1 MDEEYRIVD
10 GGLEY
15 TLVVEGETTFA
26 KCIGFIRDDET
37 NNSIPKEYVDIPP
50 WVVGPNG
57 ECVVK
62 AIADE
67 AFVNQ
72 TTIKTVILSSKME
85 NIGSRAFQGCS
96 SITYVGGARNYSL
109 GEAVFKGCTSLVS
122 CSMLPNLIEIPKE
135 TFCGCSSLVFDQNS
149 LYSAEY
155 IRESAFAGCL
165 GLEQLYLG
173 WEQKNTAHELQEI
186 DENAFKDCINLTSI
200 VYQDM
205 APGDFGSVF
214 VNCPKLVEVIT
225 LDENDWGE
233 EIKLTE
239 STSMLKVKNSRVQ
252 TDGDFIFYRD
262 IEENHYL
269 IGYKGRQT
277 SIELPQY
284 HGMDSY
290 TVRSGAFIGHE
301 IKTLKLGKGAIGFQ
315 TKVFEDDSIPDIQ
328 FYSSADE
335 WHASGDSI
343 LLTEDDFKA
352 TIISEEVVRNDTV
365 VKNVCGGVT
374 FILNDT
380 GRLLIT
386 TEGTQNGE
394 MGEVLKAGVKYDNQK
409 EYYITTVT
417 GELEENPVD
426 PNKAPWMQETHWKQ
440 IRQIVISKTVKSI
453 SEAAFYQLGAH
464 NNIMR
469 LVIVVGENLKLGL
482 QAFYLWKAKLIEIWK
497 ATENSS
503 IGLKTDSQQLL
514 SSVYCDQLASDFDL
528 SVFKKIF
535 NYPTTLEIK
544 SEDYGYHYQNNFMF
558 LFNSKNTSSCLQEG
572 LETHDIGITNNE
584 LNWWCTGVLE
594 PQEIWEMPDYFID
607 KNGEQNQYG
616 IAQYASMKEE
626 EIYEVTLSE
635 GVKCVDDFAFGKSV
649 EKITV
654 PPGRRIYG
662 FYCFE
667 QAAQDRHVIIKD
679 IATWCESYF
688 YSNNSLF
695 KSSKKTT
702 MDIPLVVEDNKK
714 TLIIPEGVTR
724 ISAYAFQEA
733 PDLEALKLPSTFES
747 MGSSAFGGVHI
758 GTVTVDP
765 STNCGGLDYVDVLI
779 TSPDYK
785 FAGRDDVGL
794 QNLRYI
800 KVGKLVIQGS
810 GELYEPGYIKHQYG
824 SETKYWTS
832 LKDLSIGPNITPV
845 GSCFQRSSSLEKLS
859 IPNSFIKAIPQGA
872 VQDLTI
878 VGEGTIERENMLTF
892 SSLKKLTLEQI
903 GTVEDF
909 AFTWNTSIE
918 EVCIHTDEI
927 YIGKQ
932 AFAYC
937 NNLKAFHLYGSTV
950 KTGEAPFY
958 GTEITNLTY
967 PANYAH
973 QVELNS
979 VEKLTLNGAGEVKTD
994 AFRGLKN
1001 LKNVT
1006 INEGATSIG
1015 ESIFND
1021 CTSLTTIS
1029 LPKSLRSIET
1039 QAFYNCPIDSLTW
1052 QEGIVTIK
1060 DKAFYNH
1067 HMTTINLLDSIRSIG
1082 ANAFYGV
1089 NVLGSLTL
1097 NSNLQTLGELCFGT
1111 GARYIEIPNMESWC
1125 NINFATAYANPF
1137 YYYYYIQG
1145 IRPTLHF
1152 TETKTT
1158 YFAAEGVQYFTSD
1171 VLDGLTIIGSFSLS
1185 GFVFEKNT
1193 NDQQSLI
1200 LPSSVKYIGKGALS
1214 RTDIKEITTYF
1225 IGETLENSENN
1236 INCTLGYWFNCENKD
1251 VAVESIN
1258 FLGTIIPERA
1268 SQNCSTLQEVE
1279 FENVERIGDY
1289 AFENTALN
1297 KAVLGKIKTIGT
1309 RAFRQTKLEY
1319 LELGE
1324 SVNSIASA
1332 AFSNISTLTKA
1343 KIPAKTIP
1351 NITSRNNLVEI
1362 TITGEGEVKGLSAS
1376 KNSLKTVIL
1385 DETAKITS
1393 IGTGAFYGCQY
1404 LEGIQWN
1411 NNPITT
1417 IGISA
1422 FNGCKALSTS
1432 IPDTVQT
1439 INRQAFS
1446 GCNFVSIGSAL
1457 TRASGNTLLFSNQ
1470 SQLKT
1475 LGDNVFELNSS
1486 LTSVQLPKNVE
1497 NIGNNILQNCDSLS
1511 NISIPK
1517 DIQNI
1522 GQLYETSV
1530 SPVSGLTIEAPV
1542 SALPIIDSNVATLII
1557 NGGSEIKKG
1566 DLTKFVKDGT
1576 QSLTR
1581 IELSADIEKIDFT
1594 DLRQIEPY
1602 IVISEENKNY
1612 LSYEIVGEEK
1622 TAIMTTDNELVW
1634 YPFLATSVIFDEEV
1648 EIIGEGVF
1656 ENYPKKD
1663 KQPQIELPQKISIV
1677 RDRAFKNCESYIMI
1691 GKPEGSD
1698 NTVVINNGLQFIG
1711 KEAFYNTFLYI
1722 DQTVKLLGIV
1732 EIGDRA
1738 FKETAMHEMELGE
1751 NLSKIGNNCI
1761 KANYIFCQA
1770 KKENVITKYLWNINQ
1785 SPVVWEYKEGSYNE
1799 ILNTG
1804 EVYVENSN
1812 GEVYINLSLEE
1823 GQDLTLS
1830 CGCAENLLY
1839 KRGVSLDKLEI
1850 GAPDKEGRPLR
1861 IYDNAFYGAKINTIS
1876 FPEKCHISSTAF
1888 RNVTSTDGE
1897 SPVLLEFTND
1907 QIPENFPFGLTHYK
1921 TKLTQKPKVMD
1932 FIGFTF
1938 NGLHSFYDLNVYR
1951 VIESNRLQ
1959 ENLSPVLADNT
1970 IEIPNGDGF
1979 YYFSSKHK
1987 QKTFSINFAFNALS
2001 EKQFREWKKFCS
2013 GKEIGDL
2020 IFDEA
2025 PYKVYSAKITGAPHM
2040 KYICFDKLDPE
2051 TDLTNRV
2058 YKGEG
2063 TIEFTCYNP
2072 YAHTPKP
2079 DTKMSEKAYGKSR
2092 FGLDG
2097 KCCANYLHSN
2107 LPQWKEAS
2115 GLKEEATNNGE
2126 NYGDIPAHFVLKIPY
2141 LEAQDE
2147 NVYYEIALKTD
2158 NQSASIRIEVLKN
2171 KDYTNL
2177 LWDSKT
2183 GIITAEDDSGNEK
2196 LIPSITGFSCGTIPV
2211 EDKPEITIIR
2221 YKDSEAKEP
2230 DSSGSFK
2237 LNGNEWQ
2244 YLDGKKEGNEDN
2256 WVTFIESMPELEYS
2270 YWYY

>member
-15 TLVVEGETTFA
+15 KLVVEGETTFA

-37 NNSIPKEYVDIPP
+37 NNFIPKEYVDIPP

-62 AIADE
+62 EIAE
-67 AFVNQ
+67 NAFVDQ

-85 NIGSRAFQGCS
+85 KIGSGAFQGCS
-96 SITYVGGARNYSL
+96 SITYVGGARNYTL
-109 GEAVFKGCTSLVS
+109 GEAVFKGCTSLAS

-149 LYSAEY
+149 LYSAKK
-155 IRESAFAGCL
+155 ICESAFAGCL

-173 WEQKNTAHELQEI
+173 WEQKNAAHVLEEI
-186 DENAFKDCINLTSI
+186 EKDAFKDCINLTSI
-200 VYQDM
+200 VYQGIPKETD
-205 APGDFGSVF
+205 DLSKVF

-225 LDENDWGE
+225 LDEDDWGGE
-233 EIKLTE
+233 LKLTG
-239 STSMLKVKNSRVQ
+239 SINISKVKNSRVQ
-252 TDGDFIFYRD
+252 TEGDFIFYRD
-262 IEENHYL
+262 LEENHYL

-328 FYSSADE
+328 FYSSADK
-335 WHASGDSI
+335 WYASGDSTS
-343 LLTEDDFKA
+343 LTEDTLKE
-352 TIISEEVVRNDTV
+352 TINSKEVVRDDTV
-365 VKNVCGGVT
+365 LKGKCGEIT
-374 FILNDT
+374 YILNDT

-394 MGEVLKAGVKYDNQK
+394 MGEVLKAGVQYNNQK
-409 EYYITTVT
+409 EYYITTAT
-417 GELEENPVD
+417 GELEENPID
-426 PNKAPWMQETHWKQ
+426 EAKAIWRKEEHWKQ

-497 ATENSS
+497 TTANSS
-503 IGLKTDSQQLL
+503 IGLKTDDQQPL

-535 NYPTTLEIK
+535 NYSTTLEIR
-544 SEDYGYHYQNNFMF
+544 SVDYGYHYQNNFMF
-558 LFNSKNTSSCLQEG
+558 LFNSKNTSSSLQEG
-572 LETHDIGITNNE
+572 LKTHDIGITNNE

-594 PQEIWEMPDYFID
+594 PQKIWEMPDYFIGT
-607 KNGEQNQYG
+607 NGEQNQYG
-616 IAQYASMKEE
+616 IAEYASMKEE

-635 GVKCVDDFAFGKSV
+635 GVKCVNDFAFGNSV
-649 EKITV
+649 EKITI

-667 QAAQDRHVIIKD
+667 EAVEDRHVIIKD

-765 STNCGGLDYVDVLI
+765 STNCEGLGYVDVLI

-794 QNLRYI
+794 QNLRYV

-845 GSCFQRSSSLEKLS
+845 GPCFQRSNSLEKLS

-878 VGEGTIERENMLTF
+878 VGEGTIEREIMLAF

-909 AFTWNTSIE
+909 AFTWNNSIE

-927 YIGKQ
+927 NIGKQ

-1029 LPKSLRSIET
+1029 LPKSLRSIEA
-1039 QAFYNCPIDSLTW
+1039 QAFYNCPINNLTW

-1067 HMTTINLLDSIRSIG
+1067 HMITISLLDSIRSIG
-1082 ANAFYGV
+1082 ANAFYGF
-1089 NVLGSLTL
+1089 NVLESLTL
-1097 NSNLQTLGELCFGT
+1097 NSNLQALGDLCFGN

-1125 NINFATAYANPF
+1125 NINFATTHANPF
-1137 YYYYYIQG
+1137 YYYYYLQRA
-1145 IRPTLHF
+1145 RPALHF
-1152 TETKTT
+1152 TETETT
-1158 YFAAEGVQYFTSD
+1158 YFAEGGAQYFASD

-1200 LPSSVKYIGKGALS
+1200 LPLSVKYVGKGALS
-1214 RTDIKEITTYF
+1214 ETNIEEITTYF

-1236 INCTLGYWFNCENKD
+1236 INCTLGYWFNCANSEVPVKRID
-1251 VAVESIN
+1251 
-1258 FLGTIIPERA
+1258 FLGTIIPEGA
-1268 SQNCSTLQEVE
+1268 FENCPVLKEVE
-1279 FENVERIGDY
+1279 FRNVERIG
-1289 AFENTALN
+1289 ACALKNTPLI
-1297 KAVLGKIKTIGT
+1297 KAELVKIKTIGDK
-1309 RAFRQTKLEY
+1309 AFMQTQLKDLEI
-1319 LELGE
+1319 GE
-1324 SVNSIASA
+1324 SLDNIGSIP
-1332 AFSNISTLTKA
+1332 FFEVSTLTKA
-1343 KIPAKTIP
+1343 KVPVKAISKIPKG
-1351 NITSRNNLVEI
+1351 SLEQI
-1362 TITGEGEVKGLSAS
+1362 TITGEGEVKSMGSS
-1376 KNSLKTVIL
+1376 KKLKTVIL
-1385 DETAKITS
+1385 DETAKIHK
-1393 IGTGAFYGCQY
+1393 IAQGAFSQCSQ
-1404 LEGIQWN
+1404 LAEIQWN

-1417 IGISA
+1417 IGQSA
-1422 FNGCKALSTS
+1422 FRNCTNLSTS

-1439 INRQAFS
+1439 IERMAFY

-1522 GQLYETSV
+1522 GQLYETLDSD
-1530 SPVSGLTIEAPV
+1530 SLTVEAPV

-1634 YPFLATSVIFDEEV
+1634 YPFLATSVIFDESV

-1656 ENYPKKD
+1656 ENYPQKN
-1663 KQPQIELPQKISIV
+1663 KQPQIELPQKVSIV
-1677 RDRAFKNCESYIMI
+1677 RDRAFKNCQSYITI
-1691 GKPEGSD
+1691 GERDKL
-1698 NTVVINNGLQFIG
+1698 NNVTNINNGIQFVG
-1711 KEAFYNTFLYI
+1711 KEAFHNTFLENSS
-1722 DQTVKLLGIV
+1722 TVKLLGIV

-1738 FKETAMHEMELGE
+1738 FKGTAMYEMELGE
-1751 NLSKIGNNCI
+1751 KLKKIGNNCI
-1761 KANYIFCQA
+1761 EANYIFCKA

-1785 SPVVWEYKEGSYNE
+1785 SPVVWEYEEGSYNE
-1799 ILNTG
+1799 IPNTG

-1823 GQDLTLS
+1823 EQDLTLPR
-1830 CGCAENLLY
+1830 GCAENLLY

-1850 GAPDKEGRPLR
+1850 GTSDKEGRPLR
-1861 IYDNAFYGAKINTIS
+1861 IYDNAFYGAKINNIS

-1888 RNVTSTDGE
+1888 RNVTSVDGE
-1897 SPVLLEFTND
+1897 SPVILEFTNN

-1921 TKLTQKPKVMD
+1921 TNLTQTPKVMD

-1951 VIESNRLQ
+1951 VIEGNRLQ
-1959 ENLSPVLADNT
+1959 EDLSPVLADNT

-2051 TDLTNRV
+2051 TNLPNRV

-2147 NVYYEIALKTD
+2147 TVYYEIALKTD
-2158 NQSASIRIEVLKN
+2158 NQSASIRIEVPKN

-2183 GIITAEDDSGNEK
+2183 GIITTEDSRGNEI
-2196 LIPSITGFSCGTIPV
+2196 LVPSITGFSCGTIPV

-2244 YLDGKKEGNEDN
+2244 YLDGKTEGNENN
-2256 WVTFIESMPELEYS
+2256 WVTFIEFMPELEYS